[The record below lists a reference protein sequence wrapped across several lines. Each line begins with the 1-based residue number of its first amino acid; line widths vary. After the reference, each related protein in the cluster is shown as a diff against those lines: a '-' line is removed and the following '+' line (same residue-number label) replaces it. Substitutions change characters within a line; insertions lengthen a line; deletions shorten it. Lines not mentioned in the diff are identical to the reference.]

1 MNFSGTVRAVFR
13 PIGLWYKSLSADN
26 AAFGVLVLKNLCFQC
41 PKLGQDRISEPLTA
55 DQTGN
60 ALGTG
65 VGVPI
70 LLFRSAEIQYGNNL
84 ADSIF
89 EQFSS
94 KTLDFS
100 VYAKS
105 KAMVRLFDG
114 TTTQSSPECFPTPL
128 EVLIE
133 RTKESVTVLSMQ
145 EEAAENVAYGKSRT
159 VYAISGNQKDGY
171 YAIHS
176 TVHNGKTMVLD
187 QILFYPRA
195 SLWEILKNGCSL
207 YPAVW
212 LGVLALMYFLSRFLI
227 GKAVE
232 PVEDTMKSQKEFIA
246 SASHELKAPLAVIQ
260 ANAEIMESSQ
270 KQKIILDE
278 CSRMSK
284 LVQSMLTLASSDAGN
299 WKMDFRET
307 DVDTLLI
314 ETWELFSENARKK
327 NIRLNL
333 DIEDHYPNIHC
344 DKERI
349 SQVLGILLD
358 NAISYSSPGQTIE
371 MGAKVLPQ
379 KFAFFVIDHGP
390 GIADAEK
397 EKVFERFYSGDPS
410 RTDKGHYGLGLSIA
424 QEIVRLHRGV
434 VCLKD
439 TKDGGCTFEIVIPI

>member
-1 MNFSGTVRAVFR
+1 MIEKLRKKLMVLFFTCTMLIFT
-13 PIGLWYKSLSADN
+13 
-26 AAFGVLVLKNLCFQC
+26 AAMLVM
-41 PKLGQDRISEPLTA
+41 A
-55 DQTGN
+55 GN
-60 ALGTG
+60 A
-65 VGVPI
+65 VSQI
-70 LLFRSAEIQYGNNL
+70 RSAEIQYGNNL
-84 ADSIF
+84 ADSIL

-94 KTLDFS
+94 RTLDFS
-100 VYAKS
+100 VYTKS
-105 KAMVRLFDG
+105 NAMVRLFDG

-133 RTKESVTVLSMQ
+133 RTQESDTVLSMQ
-145 EEAAENVAYGKSRT
+145 EETAENGAYGKSRT

-187 QILFYPRA
+187 LILFYPRA
-195 SLWEILKNGCSL
+195 SLLETLKNGCSL
-207 YPAVW
+207 YPVVW
-212 LGVLALMYFLSRFLI
+212 LGVLVLMYFLSRFLI

-260 ANAEIMESSQ
+260 ANAETMESSQ

-284 LVQSMLTLASSDAGN
+284 LVQSMLALASSDAGN
-299 WKMDFRET
+299 WKMDIRET

-314 ETWELFSENARKK
+314 ETWEKFSESARKK

-333 DIEDHYPNIHC
+333 DIEDHYPKTHC

-379 KFAFFVIDHGP
+379 KLAFFVIDHGP
-390 GIADAEK
+390 GIADDEK
-397 EKVFERFYSGDPS
+397 AKVFERFYSGDPS
-410 RTDKGHYGLGLSIA
+410 RTDKSHFGLGLSIA
-424 QEIVRLHRGV
+424 QEIVRLHHGTIR
-434 VCLKD
+434 LTD
-439 TKDGGCTFEIVIPI
+439 TPGGGCTFEICLPTEKRSAKTEQESAKTAFMS

>member
-1 MNFSGTVRAVFR
+1 MIEKLRKKLMVLFLTSTMLIFT
-13 PIGLWYKSLSADN
+13 
-26 AAFGVLVLKNLCFQC
+26 AAMSVM
-41 PKLGQDRISEPLTA
+41 A
-55 DQTGN
+55 GN
-60 ALGTG
+60 A
-65 VGVPI
+65 VSQI
-70 LLFRSAEIQYGNNL
+70 RSAEIQYGNNL

-89 EQFSS
+89 EQVVNG
-94 KTLDFS
+94 TLDFS

-105 KAMVRLFDG
+105 NAMVRLFDG

-133 RTKESVTVLSMQ
+133 RTKESDTVLSMQ
-145 EEAAENVAYGKSRT
+145 EEAAENGAYGKSRT

-176 TVHNGKTMVLD
+176 TVHNDKTMVLD
-187 QILFYPRA
+187 LILFYPRA
-195 SLWEILKNGCSL
+195 SLLETLKNGCSL
-207 YPAVW
+207 YPVVW
-212 LGVLALMYFLSRFLI
+212 LGVLVLMYFLSRFLI

-260 ANAEIMESSQ
+260 ANAETMESSQ

-284 LVQSMLTLASSDAGN
+284 LVQSMLALASSDAGN
-299 WKMDFRET
+299 WKMDIRET
-307 DVDTLLI
+307 DVDALLI
-314 ETWELFSENARKK
+314 ETWEKFSESARKK

-333 DIEDHYPNIHC
+333 DIEDHYPKTHC

-379 KFAFFVIDHGP
+379 KLAFFVIDHGP
-390 GIADAEK
+390 GIADAEN

-410 RTDKGHYGLGLSIA
+410 RTDKSHFGLGLSIA
-424 QEIVRLHRGV
+424 QEIVRLHHGTIR
-434 VCLKD
+434 LTD
-439 TKDGGCTFEIVIPI
+439 TPGGGCTFEICLPIEKRLANTKQKSTKTALMS

>member
-1 MNFSGTVRAVFR
+1 MIEKLRKKLMVLFLTCTMLIFT
-13 PIGLWYKSLSADN
+13 
-26 AAFGVLVLKNLCFQC
+26 AAMLVM
-41 PKLGQDRISEPLTA
+41 A
-55 DQTGN
+55 GN
-60 ALGTG
+60 A
-65 VGVPI
+65 VSQI
-70 LLFRSAEIQYGNNL
+70 RSAEIQYGNNL
-84 ADSIF
+84 ADSIL

-94 KTLDFS
+94 RTLDFS
-100 VYAKS
+100 VYTKS
-105 KAMVRLFDG
+105 NAMVRLFDG

-133 RTKESVTVLSMQ
+133 RTKESDTVLSMQ
-145 EEAAENVAYGKSRT
+145 EEAAENGAYGKSRT

-187 QILFYPRA
+187 LILFYPRA
-195 SLWEILKNGCSL
+195 PLWETLKNGCGL

-212 LGVLALMYFLSRFLI
+212 LGVLVLMYFLSRILI

-260 ANAEIMESSQ
+260 ANAETMESSQ

-284 LVQSMLTLASSDAGN
+284 LVQSMLALASSDAGN
-299 WKMDFRET
+299 WKMDIRET
-307 DVDTLLI
+307 DVDSLLI
-314 ETWELFSENARKK
+314 ETWEKFSESARKK

-333 DIEDHYPNIHC
+333 DIEDHYPKIHC

-358 NAISYSSPGQTIE
+358 NAISYSSPGQAID
-371 MGAKVLPQ
+371 MGAKVLP
-379 KFAFFVIDHGP
+379 KKLAFLVIDHGP